1 MAVYRA
7 DLQQSSARP
16 PESGCPRYA
25 RPGHCCLDSTADLF
39 DPGSHATLEG
49 PAEEKT
55 IRP

>member
-1 MAVYRA
+1 
-7 DLQQSSARP
+7 
-16 PESGCPRYA
+16 
-25 RPGHCCLDSTADLF
+25 LDSTADLF